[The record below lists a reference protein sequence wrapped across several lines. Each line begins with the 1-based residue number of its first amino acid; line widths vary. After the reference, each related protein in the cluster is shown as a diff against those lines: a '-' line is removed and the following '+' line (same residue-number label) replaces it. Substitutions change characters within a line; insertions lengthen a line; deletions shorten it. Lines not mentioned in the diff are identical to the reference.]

1 MRIPAAL
8 ASSSWLPLPLRYGWT
23 LAGKAAVQAAPTL
36 PAVPARG
43 VERSRHS
50 RNEKRRRVPDHRGF
64 SKRRKCFFWYIQV
77 YKSVYNLNMW
87 LYDDMVYMFI
97 VNILNYNM
105 HMFA

>member
-43 VERSRHS
+43 VERSRHP

-64 SKRRKCFFWYIQV
+64 FEKGSGFFIGYIHD
-77 YKSVYNLNMW
+77 L
-87 LYDDMVYMFI
+87 
-97 VNILNYNM
+97 
-105 HMFA
+105 